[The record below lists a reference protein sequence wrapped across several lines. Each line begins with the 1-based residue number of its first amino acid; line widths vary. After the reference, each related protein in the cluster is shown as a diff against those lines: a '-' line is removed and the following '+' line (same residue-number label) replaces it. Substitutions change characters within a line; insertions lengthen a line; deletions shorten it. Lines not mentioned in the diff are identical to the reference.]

1 MIDPGFLV
9 YTAIALSIS
18 LGLII
23 KVAPKYGQTNVL
35 VYIVICSLLGS
46 FSVACVKGEPLL
58 WFHWNIMVFSGVGLV
73 IKQFFSTDAENPFK
87 VPLTYFLI
95 ACLVMSGTQLLH
107 ALTGQRTSSG
117 STDRWTVRNKKI
129 TEKVT
134 TQINYLNKSLDIFN
148 TSIVTPIYY
157 VIFTTS
163 GNQKSQFY

>member
-1 MIDPGFLV
+1 MNDLKELGTMMIDPGFLV

-46 FSVACVKGEPLL
+46 FSVACVKGKFFKIMIALK
-58 WFHWNIMVFSGVGLV
+58 FMVFSGVGLV

-95 ACLVMSGTQLLH
+95 ACLVMSGIQLFHVLM
-107 ALTGQRTSSG
+107 ALLDVFTNIWAG
-117 STDRWTVRNKKI
+117 TVNRPDLRN
-129 TEKVT
+129 
-134 TQINYLNKSLDIFN
+134 N
-148 TSIVTPIYY
+148 
-157 VIFTTS
+157 
-163 GNQKSQFY
+163 